1 MFSGSYAA
9 EDVIFLLKP
18 VQIPHTD
25 LLEKERLIQAGL
37 HYSEMISYEEPPTQE
52 YLSLFYDAVARERRR
67 FARDLLRLADHLYRS
82 GKRTIVSLARA
93 GTPVGVLVCRALRRL
108 YRVETSHFSISII
121 RDRGIDENALK
132 YVIDQNGPKSIA
144 FVDGWSAKGVIAT
157 ELRQSV
163 ARFNSAYRLA
173 VDPSLYVVADIGG
186 NAGWA
191 ASIEDYL
198 IPSSLLG
205 ATISGLVSRS
215 ILNDRVVGAE
225 DFHGCIYY
233 EDYTSID
240 LSRWFA
246 DEMFAEMRQ
255 AWNQGDFQSGGGDQ
269 TVRHRRQEEMRRW
282 IQTWMLDRGVTSVHF
297 LKPGIGE
304 ATRVMLRRIPDLLLV
319 QDRED
324 PSIRHLLMLAQMR
337 GTLVEVDSGM
347 PFRAAAII
355 KKMDEQ

>member
-9 EDVIFLLKP
+9 DDVIFLLKP
-18 VQIPHTD
+18 VQIAHTD
-25 LLEKERLIQAGL
+25 LLEKERLIQAGR
-37 HYSEMISYEEPPTQE
+37 HYSEMISYEAPPAPE
-52 YLSLFYDAVARERRR
+52 YLSLFFDALARERRR
-67 FARDLLRLADHLYRS
+67 FARDLLGLAEHLYRS

-93 GTPVGVLVCRALRRL
+93 GTPVGVLVSRALRRL
-108 YRVETSHFSISII
+108 FHVDTAHYSISII

-132 YVIDQNGPKSIA
+132 YVIDQCGAENIA
-144 FVDGWSAKGVIAT
+144 FIDGWSAKGVIAT

-163 ARFNSAYRLA
+163 DRFNSLYCLT

-191 ASIEDYL
+191 ASTEDYL

-215 ILNDRVVGAE
+215 ILNDQVVGAE

-233 EDYTSID
+233 NDYSSVD

-246 DEMFAEMRQ
+246 DEMFEEVQ
-255 AWNQGDFQSGGGDQ
+255 KAWQQGDLQSGGA
-269 TVRHRRQEEMRRW
+269 TNTAMCRRQEEMREW
-282 IQTWMLDRGVTSVHF
+282 IRKWLLDRGVASVHF

-319 QDRED
+319 RDRDD
-324 PSIRHLLMLAQMR
+324 PSIRHLLVLAQMR
-337 GTLVEVDSGM
+337 GTTVEVDRGM

-355 KKMDEQ
+355 KKMDKL